1 MYVVKF
7 TKQAAKDARKLKA
20 SGLDKKAKTLVEL
33 VRKDPFAK
41 PPAYEALVG
50 NYAGIF
56 SRRIYLQHR
65 FVYEVL
71 KTPVVEDGIEYEG
84 TVKVLRM
91 WTHYDGLR

>member
-7 TKQAAKDARKLKA
+7 TKQAAKDAQLKA

-56 SRRIYLQHR
+56 REESTCSIVSSTKCSRPRR
-65 FVYEVL
+65 
-71 KTPVVEDGIEYEG
+71 
-84 TVKVLRM
+84 
-91 WTHYDGLR
+91 